1 MEKEVTESAQFA
13 ERVLELRNNIM
24 HSLPDESATEEVILA
39 GLTLFFQAAYW
50 WTDDN
55 HEMVEKMTRDCMELA
70 QKMNESNADTVH

>member
-1 MEKEVTESAQFA
+1 MTADTKSAQFA

-24 HSLPDESATEEVILA
+24 HSLPDNSATDEVILA

-50 WTDDN
+50 ATDYD

-70 QKMNESNADTVH
+70 QKMNESTADIVH